1 MTNFDYLCDKDAAQ
15 KIFDKNHFSDKK
27 LGFKVIERGAIVP
40 FVPVVEDGKRILEF
54 GGLIDGNNRFIQSS
68 VGKFGAGDVYTPTE
82 EIRYVPATVVYLGL
96 FYPVWG
102 HFITEGLRYFWFLS
116 SEIFKRNFADCPLA
130 YVPYECK
137 WYLDRMKNFRRLA
150 ELAAVDT
157 DNLFPFVHPVRFE
170 NVILPDESF
179 FTAEA
184 GRYFTA
190 EYRETIERIRDF
202 ALKNRTPTSSKKV
215 YYFYGKNQTGEER
228 LAEYFKSKGYDIVSP
243 EKLTVDE
250 QLNVLINADSFAST
264 LGSCSHNSIFLR
276 GGTEA
281 IFIPRAANRFTAYQR
296 LIDQAADLKAVYVDS
311 SLSIFETFNGPYC
324 FIISEQLK
332 KFFGDNFD
340 GYDSGDFKAFADYV
354 KLAAKG
360 GLKVN
365 PAQVEG
371 YGENFRD
378 FMTQFRRR
386 KDLTAKLPSGWDKSF
401 LV

>member
-1 MTNFDYLCDKDAAQ
+1 MTNLNGLCNPAAAQ
-15 KIFDKNHFSDKK
+15 NIFDKNHFAAKK
-27 LGFKVIERGAIVP
+27 LGYKVIERGAIVP
-40 FVPVVEDGKRILEF
+40 FVPVVENGKRILEF
-54 GGLIDGNNRFIQSS
+54 GGLIDGNYRFVQSS
-68 VGKFGAGDVYTPTE
+68 VGKFGAGDFYTPTE
-82 EIRYVPATVVYLGL
+82 KIRYVPATVVYLGL
-96 FYPVWG
+96 FYPIWG

-116 SEIFKRNFADCPLA
+116 SENFKQNFADCPLA

-137 WYLDRMKNFRRLA
+137 WYFERMENFRRLA
-150 ELAAVDT
+150 EFAAVDT
-157 DNLFPFVHPVRFE
+157 DKLVPFVHPVRFE

-179 FTAEA
+179 FAAEA

-190 EYRETIERIRDF
+190 EYRETIDRVRDF

-215 YYFYGKNQTGEER
+215 YYFYGNNQIGEER

-264 LGSCSHNSIFLR
+264 LGSSAHNSIFLR

-281 IFIPRAANRFTAYQR
+281 IFIPRAANRFTEYQR

-324 FIISEQLK
+324 FIISRQLK
-332 KFFGDNFD
+332 KFFGDPFD
-340 GYDSGDFKAFADYV
+340 GCDDEDFNAFVNYV

-365 PAQVEG
+365 PSQVEG
-371 YGENFRD
+371 YGEFFRD
-378 FMTQFRRR
+378 FAAQLGKR
-386 KDLTAKLPSGWDKSF
+386 KDLTAKFPSGWDKS
-401 LV
+401 LLL